1 MMLLRFCS
9 FPQPLSSYVMNTNSR
24 LHTDSNIRNTFF
36 TEIGIGI
43 SVNNL
48 PLLFHIFK
56 LIRGQRSRLTDLPI
70 GLLSLINLLMLLMVA
85 FIATDIFISWRGW
98 DDIICKFLVY
108 LYRCFRGLSLC
119 TTCMLSVLQ
128 AITLSPRS
136 SCLAKFKHKPPHQVS
151 NAMLFLS
158 VLYMFISSHL
168 LLSITA
174 TPSLTTNDFIHVTQ
188 SCSILPLSYLMSSMF
203 STLLAIR
210 NVFLISLMVLS
221 TWYMVALLFRHRKQT
236 QHLQGTSLSPKASP
250 EQRATHSILMH
261 KRGTQ
266 IKSSGYLQLSI

>member
-1 MMLLRFCS
+1 MSEILFV
-9 FPQPLSSYVMNTNSR
+9 FPQPLFSYVMSTNSR
-24 LHTDSNIRNTFF
+24 LHTDSHIRDTFF

-48 PLLFHIFK
+48 PLLFHIFT

-70 GLLSLINLLMLLMVA
+70 DLLSLLNLLMLLMWLL
-85 FIATDIFISWRGW
+85 ATDIFISWRGW

-108 LYRCFRGLSLC
+108 LYRSFRGLSLC
-119 TTCMLSVLQ
+119 TTCLLSVLQ
-128 AITLSPRS
+128 AIILSPRS
-136 SCLAKFKHKPPHQVS
+136 SCLAKFKHMPTHQVS

-188 SCSILPLSYLMSSMF
+188 SCSILPLSYLMPSMF
-203 STLLAIR
+203 SILLAIR
-210 NVFLISLMVLS
+210 VVFLISLMVLS
-221 TWYMVALLFRHRKQT
+221 TWYMLALLFRHRKQSR
-236 QHLQGTSLSPKASP
+236 HLQGTSLSPKASP
-250 EQRATHSILMH
+250 GQRVTHSILMH